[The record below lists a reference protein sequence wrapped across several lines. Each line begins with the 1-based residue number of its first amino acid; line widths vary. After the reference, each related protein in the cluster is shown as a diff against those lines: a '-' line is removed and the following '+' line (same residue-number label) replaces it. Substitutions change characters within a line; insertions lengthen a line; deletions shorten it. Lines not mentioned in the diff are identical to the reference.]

1 MPITIHIPTPLQRF
15 TSGVETFE
23 LIARDPQELFERL
36 DQGFPGLRQALPG
49 ENGKPLQF
57 VNIYV
62 NEEDIRFLGGAQY
75 NFQEG
80 DEVLLLPAIAGGS

>member
-1 MPITIHIPTPLQRF
+1 LRKF

-23 LIARDPQELFERL
+23 LIARDMQKLFEGL
-36 DQGFPGLRQALPG
+36 DQRFPGLKQALSR

-62 NEEDIRFLGGAQY
+62 NEEDVRFLGGAQY

-80 DEVLLLPAIAGGS
+80 DEILPLPPIAGWS